1 MVLLN
6 PILERPPHRT
16 AELREVESHKGI
28 SHQAVLD
35 DNLEGMPAE
44 GFEPD
49 LVGTKSVGLIL
60 TDFDRV
66 VLEPVFYRY
75 NGPARLK
82 SSGSAEKTLGTSG

>member
-16 AELREVESHKGI
+16 AELREVEPHVGI
-28 SHQAVLD
+28 SHQTLLD
-35 DNLEGMPAE
+35 DKLKGMPTE
-44 GFEPD
+44 WSQPD
-49 LVGTKSVGLIL
+49 LIGTKSMGLIL

>member
-1 MVLLN
+1 M
-6 PILERPPHRT
+6 
-16 AELREVESHKGI
+16 
-28 SHQAVLD
+28 
-35 DNLEGMPAE
+35 
-44 GFEPD
+44 
-49 LVGTKSVGLIL
+49 GLIL